1 MGRSGGLAGGR
12 WMLPLCLAL
21 SCVALQSRAAPTPEE
36 LLQELGKRCE
46 PWLRPSSK
54 IRSLRYMFELDRKQ
68 DTVAVVRGM
77 TDTTPYVWRGIR
89 LRTGLDQL
97 LASPNSY
104 EVAVQEGD
112 AQHLTVVA
120 RKRDEPFSL
129 RLGHG
134 VAYLRG
140 GEFGSTSDEMTVKL
154 RRDVLL
160 PVAETH
166 EDTEILY
173 ENWLKVGA
181 DQWVPQRIDV
191 LRGIRALHMRFQWYG
206 GLLWILEHSEYE
218 WNEQIESLMRVYDI
232 VINDGELIVRV
243 KREAEQTARGPEIL
257 KRVLEHN
264 KTWVQPQLKDFESIQ
279 YTFRTVP
286 EDVNESCFVGRDG
299 VAVVEVTRDE
309 REEAQRRFG
318 ARWIAVPSGDG
329 YRSTHGQ
336 QYATPWAPARRSL
349 RRCVTI
355 GVRLALPLLSY
366 LDKLEDVTARDRG
379 RIDWQGRSCH
389 VVDVS
394 GPREF
399 HGAGTMLNFAPSSYI
414 RNIRAKRDHT
424 IYIDTERHVPLHE
437 RLISGSRA
445 FEIDYKDYAEMTPG
459 QWAPMRIE
467 VSARDYFTCHY
478 NFQLVGDR
486 HWMLKDVISWFDAEA
501 ESRGEILDVRIN
513 EPSTLREQ
521 ALAQVKATRQLLA
534 APSQT
539 GSSIE
544 VVSYPFRVGK
554 WIPVTAHLHDAW
566 TGRSRSE
573 EGISTG
579 SAIKEVLFTLNEDAD
594 LVARCKFVSRA
605 LGNRFH
611 MAINAALYG
620 EGGDLLGADSLT
632 TTVAV
637 RNDIVIE
644 NYTLNFGRH
653 DALGQVKRFSVHL
666 EKARR
671 RTDMLSGAGWMTT
684 YDPWPSGVKDERVKK
699 MLWDLADGLTAD
711 DPALRSVALARLFFY
726 SEVTRTREGAALD
739 AGRVYMLLRDKWELT
754 SAELFPRDAR
764 RELLEPLLWLRQ
776 RTTEPSERTR
786 IATML
791 AWFDDAAAKPAL
803 IDSFEN
809 RAGAERRAA
818 AASLGILGD
827 GRGLDGIIAAL
838 TDENEGLRMNAVWA
852 LATLGGRGSV
862 EALCAALFHQ
872 EPWLE
877 PAQGGGAI
885 LHDPYRSTREDII
898 RALLL
903 LRDKTC
909 LPALREL
916 EYVAREYDVDADAVR
931 LFIRYIEGGDAGVR

>member
-1 MGRSGGLAGGR
+1 MRGSRCLPGGR
-12 WMLPLCLAL
+12 WIVPLCLAL
-21 SCVALQSRAAPTPEE
+21 SCVALQSRAGPTPEE

-218 WNEQIESLMRVYDI
+218 WNEQIESVMRVYDI
-232 VINDGELIVRV
+232 VINDEELIVRV
-243 KREAEQTARGPEIL
+243 KREADEKARGPEIL

-264 KTWVQPQLKDFESIQ
+264 KTWLQPQLKDFESIQ

-349 RRCVTI
+349 RRLATI
-355 GVRLALPLLSY
+355 GVHLDLPLFAY
-366 LDKLEDVTARDRG
+366 LAKLEDVTARHRG
-379 RIDWQGRSCH
+379 EIDWQGRSCH
-389 VVDVS
+389 VVELP
-394 GPREF
+394 GGREF
-399 HGAGTMLNFAPSSYI
+399 HGAGTMLNFAPSCYV
-414 RNIRAKRDHT
+414 RNIRAKRGHT
-424 IYIDTERHVPLHE
+424 FYIDAERHVPLHE
-437 RLISGSRA
+437 SFMSGTKA
-445 FEIDYKDYAEMTPG
+445 FEIDYRDYVEITPG
-459 QWAPMRIE
+459 QWAPLRIE
-467 VSARDYFTCHY
+467 VWARDYFTCQY

-534 APSQT
+534 TPSQT

-653 DALGQVKRFSVHL
+653 EALGEVKCFSVHVA
-666 EKARR
+666 KDRR
-671 RTDMLSGAGWMTT
+671 RTAMSSGAGWVTT
-684 YDPWPSGVKDERVKK
+684 FSPWPRGAKDERVKK

-739 AGRVYMLLRDKWELT
+739 AGRVYMLLRHKWELT
-754 SAELFPRDAR
+754 REELFPCEAR
-764 RELLEPLLWLRQ
+764 RELVGPLLWLRE
-776 RTTEPSERTR
+776 RTTEPGDRIR
-786 IATML
+786 IATVL
-791 AWFDDAAAKPAL
+791 GWFEDATAKPAL

-809 RAGAERRAA
+809 SAGAERRAA
-818 AASLGILGD
+818 AGSLGILGD
-827 GRGLDGIIAAL
+827 DRGLDEIVVAL
-838 TDENEGLRMNAVWA
+838 SDDNEGVRANAVWA
-852 LATLGGRGSV
+852 LATLGGRRSV
-862 EALCAALFHQ
+862 EALCAALFRQ
-872 EPWLE
+872 EPWFD
-877 PAQGGGAI
+877 PVGDGSGT
-885 LHDPYRSTREDII
+885 LHDPYRRTRRSII
-898 RALLL
+898 RALLV
-903 LRDKTC
+903 LRDEEC

-916 EYVAREYDVDADAVR
+916 EHLARPYDVDADAVR
-931 LFIRYIEGGDAGVR
+931 LFIKYIDDGDTSVR